1 MGTIMIVV
9 YIIASIIGFGM
20 AIIMFIAIVR
30 IWQILNEII
39 ASGAIPKVLEARAKK
54 EANYI
59 IRYGAVQDP
68 TRADKICKVLS
79 SLKNDRDAI
88 QLLQQIDELK
98 KQQT

>member
-1 MGTIMIVV
+1 MGTTMIVV
-9 YIIASIIGFGM
+9 YIIASIIGLAM

-54 EANYI
+54 EANEI
-59 IRYGAVQDP
+59 IRYGAIQDSK
-68 TRADKICKVLS
+68 RADKICQFLS
-79 SLKNDRDAI
+79 SLKNDQEAI

-98 KQQT
+98 KQQA